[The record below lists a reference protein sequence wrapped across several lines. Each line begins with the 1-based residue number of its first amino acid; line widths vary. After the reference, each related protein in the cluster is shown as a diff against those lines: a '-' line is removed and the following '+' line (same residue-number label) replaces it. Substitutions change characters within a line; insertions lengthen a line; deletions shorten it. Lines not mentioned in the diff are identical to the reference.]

1 VSALLRWVV
10 LIMLLSAAGLLAG
23 RPGTAAFVLSA
34 FTLGIG
40 ILAGGVLIVLIR
52 FSQRE

>member
-1 VSALLRWVV
+1 MRSALSWVILVIV
-10 LIMLLSAAGLLAG
+10 LSGAGLLAG

-40 ILAGGVLIVLIR
+40 LLAGAALFVWSR
-52 FSQRE
+52 FPRRE